1 MHRCIV
7 SLVYTV
13 TCLFVGRPIEGGDFL
28 SLRILRV
35 SQKIYDSIRT
45 LQMIAVLLGR
55 RSIHHGYV
63 LKCLKLVRRH
73 TTHAGAGT
81 EITQPEQTCIVVT
94 SSGESTQTRRIEGE
108 ITQRYSKC
116 RWHFR
121 KRRQKFH
128 SMEQG

>member
-1 MHRCIV
+1 
-7 SLVYTV
+7 
-13 TCLFVGRPIEGGDFL
+13 
-28 SLRILRV
+28 
-35 SQKIYDSIRT
+35 
-45 LQMIAVLLGR
+45 MIAVLLGR

-108 ITQRYSKC
+108 ITQRYYKIH
-116 RWHFR
+116 RTLTR
-121 KRRQKFH
+121 YTAN
-128 SMEQG
+128 